1 MQILYGAQ
9 MSIFRAFH
17 NGWPTMFLL
26 LVVAVSFTIH
36 ICTGT

>member
-17 NGWPTMFLL
+17 NGWPMVFF
-26 LVVAVSFTIH
+26 VAGNCCELYYMH
-36 ICTGT
+36 M